1 MKKAINRFF
10 AFLLLL
16 SSPCLAMA
24 QSGAD
29 SLMRSNGRIYV
40 VIAVLLV
47 ILLGIF
53 LYLFRVERKLKKL
66 EKEHQ
71 N

>member
-16 SSPCLAMA
+16 SLPGLAMA
-24 QSGAD
+24 QSGVD
-29 SLMRSNGRIYV
+29 SLMRSSGRIYV

-53 LYLFRVERKLKKL
+53 LYMFRVERKLKKL
-66 EKEHQ
+66 EKERQ